1 MKRLDLSCLPLYLE
15 VGEKMELIDK
25 CGKYHLLQCVQS
37 KDNSCDGC
45 YFADAKAPFS
55 CDYVMCSSL
64 ERYNKRDD
72 VIYTELPVKNEFE
85 EEEIEMKTLT
95 VETLNE
101 TKKIKAGETFIYI
114 DGFNKKHKVIAKP
127 LGRLNDEE
135 ACKRC
140 IFKNDS
146 CCLVSCTGSDME
158 SEDEVYYEELT

>member
-1 MKRLDLSCLPLYLE
+1 
-15 VGEKMELIDK
+15 
-25 CGKYHLLQCVQS
+25 
-37 KDNSCDGC
+37 
-45 YFADAKAPFS
+45 
-55 CDYVMCSSL
+55 
-64 ERYNKRDD
+64 
-72 VIYTELPVKNEFE
+72 
-85 EEEIEMKTLT
+85 MKTLT
-95 VETLNE
+95 VDTLTETD
-101 TKKIKAGETFIYI
+101 KIKAGETFIYI